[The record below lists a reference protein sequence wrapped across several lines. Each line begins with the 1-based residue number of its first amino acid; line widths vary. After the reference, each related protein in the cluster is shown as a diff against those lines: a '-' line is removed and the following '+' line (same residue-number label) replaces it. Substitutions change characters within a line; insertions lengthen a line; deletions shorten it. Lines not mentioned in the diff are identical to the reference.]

1 MRAQWLVAVVG
12 LVLFACS
19 CGLAAPVSGTWNARL
34 LLILDGPQPKI
45 VTPPFA
51 AESLLQLNLN
61 LSGLQISSLTA
72 LSTVGVEAQ
81 VFKLSATLGALSLTD
96 IFLFSR
102 NIVEVE
108 HQYYQIT
115 FVYPDPGGIVGQ
127 YIPIFYK
134 DLVTP
139 YAQLAQLLGPTLTES
154 VTLRKKIVEAQLALG
169 GVTVKAVGLFANFG
183 AAAIPQ
189 WEVGVILTLSGQ
201 TVSGVTVRSETYLG
215 ARRGFECVGE
225 CIPELQFS
233 QGRVVSGLNFEY
245 ERLTVSNL
253 KLAGVTISVDTAVN
267 FNDSEGPAGIEYL
280 QVTSFGRV
288 EPLALDV
295 TDILSFN
302 SDLAL
307 SSHTL
312 ITSWSVSDA
321 FVTAIWT
328 DTLGGIVFS
337 LREFTTSL
345 SLEGV
350 SITSDLFLCAANA
363 GCFGLDPI
371 YQHDVQIAFK
381 NGPWTANLLFVLMGL
396 IKPLD
401 KAVLMI
407 SYTEKSWGWR
417 AGTAIQ
423 PSGLKVQEF
432 SVNLNF

>member
-1 MRAQWLVAVVG
+1 MRARWLVAGIG
-12 LVLFACS
+12 LGLFASS
-19 CGLAAPVSGTWNARL
+19 CGLAAPVSGSWDAQL

-45 VTPPFA
+45 VQPPFA
-51 AESLLQLNLN
+51 LDSVLRLD
-61 LSGLQISSLTA
+61 LSVSELQISSLTA

-81 VFKLSATLGALSLTD
+81 VFKLSVTLGALSLTD

-102 NIVEVE
+102 NIVEAD
-108 HQYYQIT
+108 QNYQIT
-115 FVYPDPGGIVGQ
+115 FVFPNPGGIVGQ

-139 YAQLAQLLGPTLTES
+139 YAQLARLLGPTLTES

-183 AAAIPQ
+183 SAIAPQ
-189 WEVGVILTLSGQ
+189 WEVGTILMVSGQ
-201 TVSGVTVRSETYLG
+201 TVSGVTVRSETYIG

-253 KLAGVTISVDTAVN
+253 KLAGVTISVDIAVK

-280 QVTSFGRV
+280 QITSSGRV
-288 EPLALDV
+288 ESLALDV
-295 TDILSFN
+295 TDILYLN
-302 SDLAL
+302 SDLVL

-312 ITSWSVSDA
+312 ITSWSVGNI
-321 FVTAIWT
+321 FVTAIWV
-328 DTLGGIVFS
+328 DTLGGMTFA
-337 LREFTTSL
+337 LREFIASF
-345 SLEGV
+345 SLENMNV
-350 SITSDLFLCAANA
+350 TSDLFTCFSQP

-381 NGPWTANLLFVLMGL
+381 NGPLVVDLLVVFLGL

-401 KAVLMI
+401 KAVVTL

-432 SVNLNF
+432 YLNLNF

>member
-1 MRAQWLVAVVG
+1 MRLAVTVIG
-12 LVLFACS
+12 MVCLAWS
-19 CGLAAPVSGTWNARL
+19 WALAAPLSGSWNARL

-45 VTPPFA
+45 VQPPVAF
-51 AESLLQLNLN
+51 ESLLQLNLN

-81 VFKLSATLGALSLTD
+81 IFKLSATLGALTLTD

-102 NIVEVE
+102 NIVEAD
-108 HQYYQIT
+108 QYYQIKL
-115 FVYPDPGGIVGQ
+115 VRPDPGGVVGQ

-139 YAQLAQLLGPTLTES
+139 YAQLARLLGPTLTES
-154 VTLRKKIVEAQLALG
+154 VTLRKKIVEAQLALS

-183 AAAIPQ
+183 TAAIPQ
-189 WEVGVILTLSGQ
+189 WEIGAILTLSGQ
-201 TVSGVTVRSETYLG
+201 TVSGVTVRSETYIG

-245 ERLTVSNL
+245 ERLAVSNF
-253 KLAGVTISVDTAVN
+253 KLAGVTISVDAAVN
-267 FNDSEGPAGIEYL
+267 FNASEGPAGIEYL

-295 TDILSFN
+295 TDILYFN

-312 ITSWSVSDA
+312 ITSWSVGDA

-337 LREFTTSL
+337 LREFTASL
-345 SLEGV
+345 SLGGV
-350 SITSDLFLCAANA
+350 SITSDLFVCAADA

-371 YQHDVQIAFK
+371 YQHDVQITFK
-381 NGPWTANLLFVLMGL
+381 SGPWAADLLVVFLGL
-396 IKPLD
+396 IKPLN
-401 KAVLMI
+401 KIVLTL

-432 SVNLNF
+432 YLSLNF

>member
-1 MRAQWLVAVVG
+1 MRVFLIYVG
-12 LVLFACS
+12 FLFVS
-19 CGLAAPVSGTWNARL
+19 VGSLGAAPVDGSWEMRL

-45 VTPPFA
+45 AQPPVAFD
-51 AESLLQLNLN
+51 SLLRLN
-61 LSGLQISSLTA
+61 LSVSGLQMKSLTA
-72 LSTVGVEAQ
+72 FSTIGIEAQ
-81 VFKLSATLGALSLTD
+81 VFELSATLGALTLKD

-115 FVYPDPGGIVGQ
+115 FVYPNPGGVVGQ
-127 YIPIFYK
+127 YIPILYK

-154 VTLRKKIVEAQLALG
+154 VVLRKKIVEAQLVLG
-169 GVTVKAVGLFANFG
+169 GVTVKAVGLLANFG
-183 AAAIPQ
+183 TTATPQ
-189 WEVGVILTLSGQ
+189 WEGGVVLSISGQ
-201 TVSGVTVRSETYLG
+201 TVSGVTMRSETYIG

-233 QGRVVSGLNFEY
+233 HGRVVSRWNVEY
-245 ERLTVSNL
+245 ERLTISSM
-253 KLAGVTISVDTAVN
+253 KLAGVTVDVDTAIN
-267 FNDSEGPAGIEYL
+267 LNDNEGPPGIEYL
-280 QVTSFGRV
+280 QITSSARL
-288 EPLALDV
+288 EPLALDL
-295 TDILSFN
+295 TDILYFN
-302 SDLAL
+302 SDLVL

-312 ITSWSVSDA
+312 ITSWSAGEA
-321 FVTAIWT
+321 FVIAIWT
-328 DTLGGIVFS
+328 DTLGGIAFS

-350 SITSDLFLCAANA
+350 SITSDLFICAANA

-371 YQHDVQIAFK
+371 YQHDLQIAFK
-381 NGPWTANLLFVLMGL
+381 NGPWAVDLLVVFLGL

-401 KAVLMI
+401 KIVLTL
-407 SYTEKSWGWR
+407 SYLEKSWSWR

-432 SVNLNF
+432 SVALSF